1 MKKKTILAISII
13 SVCLFL
19 CLFFFAIIFFTQPK
33 ITPQKTTSTK
43 NQTEQS
49 PKNPDVK
56 VLAKSVL
63 VEEDIATT
71 KDNQKIA
78 NENSLGFRLEFS
90 VKNNSST
97 KQSLPE
103 KINIKVV
110 HKYSKDEPVSSKIK
124 LINFEKTIL
133 NPGEETKAEV
143 SMCSDYNIH
152 DIFGVIP
159 ICSPGYSSY
168 STVMSGSPTTNISIF
183 YFDTHSEV
191 ELPRFNGL
199 TPQEAA
205 QKDTC
210 DNLGL
215 TADKNGEFSVK
226 IGQGEN
232 TEIKKFNIKDYGCE

>member
-1 MKKKTILAISII
+1 MKKKTTLLISIF
-13 SVCLFL
+13 SACLFL
-19 CLFFFAIIFFTQPK
+19 CLIFSATIFFLQTK
-33 ITPQKTTSTK
+33 IAPQKTTSTK

-56 VLAKSVL
+56 ILAKSVL
-63 VEEDIATT
+63 VEEDITTT

-103 KINIKVV
+103 KINVKVV
-110 HKYSKDEPVSSKIK
+110 HKYSKDEPVSSKIR
-124 LINFEKTIL
+124 LINFEKTTL

-143 SMCSDYNIH
+143 STCSDYNIH
-152 DIFGVIP
+152 DVFGTIT

-168 STVMSGSPTTNISIF
+168 GTVMNGSPTTNISIF

-205 QKDTC
+205 QKNTC
-210 DNLGL
+210 DDLGL
-215 TADKNGEFSVK
+215 TADKNGDFLVK
-226 IGQGEN
+226 IGEGEDA
-232 TEIKKFNIKDYGCE
+232 EIRKFNIKDYGCE